1 MGEEGEVPANTISAL
16 KYESRLDLAID
27 RGGIDSAKSKRYYPD
42 SILILEACI
51 GVSRQAV

>member
-1 MGEEGEVPANTISAL
+1 MGEEGDIPETAISAV
-16 KYESRLDLAID
+16 KYESRLDLALD
-27 RGGIDSAKSKRYYPD
+27 RGDIDSAKSKRYYPD